1 MSDMTTVPV
10 ILKAMQS
17 LSHRAE
23 AKSRAIV
30 KGIVPFVEKAL
41 PWWIVVW
48 SPLALGKMT
57 TSLTPIDSFDA
68 FASLFLPYALIAFAP
83 IAALRIGN
91 WLVARGLHL
100 HRPRLSLAFVGRWN
114 RLGAEDARSHPLY
127 GPYGF
132 MASLLVGMLLNIVLR
147 SGEFLLAVPALS
159 DQAPGWGRTLFLAMA
174 FECMAMNFL
183 YIACFVAA
191 LRTAPLFPRL
201 LALTWGI
208 DMALQLGV
216 ARVVSAQ
223 GDLPHEVAAAL
234 NELLQGN
241 ITKVMISV
249 IVWMPYLLLSPRVN
263 LTYRHRLAA

>member
-1 MSDMTTVPV
+1 MIAMTKLSV
-10 ILKAMQS
+10 ILQAMQT

-30 KGIVPFVEKAL
+30 KGLVPFVERAL
-41 PWWIVVW
+41 PWWIVIW
-48 SPLALGKMT
+48 SLLAVTKMA
-57 TSLTPIDSFDA
+57 TSLTPIHSFGE
-68 FASLFLPYALIAFAP
+68 FASLFLPYALIAAAP

-91 WLVARGLHL
+91 GIVARGWHL
-100 HRPRLSLAFVGRWN
+100 HRPRMSLAFVGRWQP
-114 RLGAEDARSHPLY
+114 LDPAAARAHPLY
-127 GPYGF
+127 GPHGF
-132 MASLLVGMLLNIVLR
+132 MASLMVGMLLNVVLR
-147 SGEFLLAVPALS
+147 SGEFLMAVPAMS
-159 DQAPGWGRTLFLAMA
+159 DLAPGWGRTLFLAMA

-183 YIACFVAA
+183 YIACFVMA

-216 ARVVSAQ
+216 AKVVSAQ
-223 GDLPHEVAAAL
+223 AAL
-234 NELLQGN
+234 PLQVADALSELLQGN